1 MIEAVSDDVRM
12 PNVDPT
18 LPAADGSTPDPAPV
32 LRDMTPHLPYGK
44 MPLLE
49 RLGVRFDS
57 AGNGLCEGSWNPI
70 NEACN
75 PNGGV
80 QGGLFGVIFDAAM
93 SMAIHSALPPS
104 DSCVSLEIRAATPGG
119 GRAGDSF
126 RLVGK
131 VLKLGNSAIFA
142 EAWAYKGDEVA
153 ATGSGTFLRR
163 RKPPKAQRRQ
173 D

>member
-1 MIEAVSDDVRM
+1 VTDDVRVQN
-12 PNVDPT
+12 PE
-18 LPAADGSTPDPAPV
+18 ASAPL

-49 RLGVRFDS
+49 RLGVSFVS
-57 AGNGLCEGSWNPI
+57 AAGGVVEGTWNPR

-80 QGGLFGVIFDAAM
+80 QGGLFSVIFDAAM

-104 DSCVSLEIRAATPGG
+104 DTCVSLEIKASTPGG

-126 RLVGK
+126 RLVAK
-131 VLKLGNSAIFA
+131 VLKLGNTAIFA
-142 EAWAYKGDEVA
+142 EAWAYKDGETA
-153 ATGSGTFLRR
+153 AVGNGTFLRR
-163 RKPPKAQRRQ
+163 RKPPREKHRQ
-173 D
+173 DG

>member
-1 MIEAVSDDVRM
+1 VTDDVRVQN
-12 PNVDPT
+12 PET
-18 LPAADGSTPDPAPV
+18 SAPL

-49 RLGVRFDS
+49 RLGVSFSS
-57 AGNGLCEGSWNPI
+57 AAAGIVEGTWTPQ

-80 QGGLFGVIFDAAM
+80 QGGLFSVVFDAAM

-104 DSCVSLEIRAATPGG
+104 DSCVSLEIKASTPGG

-126 RLVGK
+126 RLVAN
-131 VLKLGNSAIFA
+131 VLKLGNTAIFA
-142 EAWAYKGDEVA
+142 EAWAYKDGEVA
-153 ATGSGTFLRR
+153 AAGNGTFLRR
-163 RKPPKAQRRQ
+163 RKPARPARS
-173 D
+173 

>member
-1 MIEAVSDDVRM
+1 
-12 PNVDPT
+12 
-18 LPAADGSTPDPAPV
+18 
-32 LRDMTPHLPYGK
+32 MTPHLPYGK

-57 AGNGLCEGSWNPI
+57 AASGVCEGTWTPR

-80 QGGLFGVIFDAAM
+80 QGGLFNVIFDAAM

-119 GRAGDSF
+119 GRSGDSF
-126 RLVGK
+126 RLVSS
-131 VLKLGNSAIFA
+131 VLKLGGTAIFA
-142 EAWAYKGDEVA
+142 EAWAYRGDSDEVVA
-153 ATGSGTFLRR
+153 SGSGTFIRR
-163 RKPPKAQRRQ
+163 RKPPREARRA

>member
-1 MIEAVSDDVRM
+1 VTDDERVQNPEPSD
-12 PNVDPT
+12 T
-18 LPAADGSTPDPAPV
+18 SGTSAPP

-49 RLGVRFDS
+49 RIGIYFDS
-57 AGNGLCEGSWNPI
+57 AAEGVCEGTWKPR

-80 QGGLFGVIFDAAM
+80 QGGLFNVVFDAAM

-104 DSCVSLEIRAATPGG
+104 DSCTSLEIRAATPGG
-119 GRAGDSF
+119 GRAGDEF
-126 RLVGK
+126 RVVGK
-131 VLKLGNSAIFA
+131 VLRLGGTAIFA
-142 EAWAYKGDEVA
+142 EAWAYKDGVVA

-163 RKPPKAQRRQ
+163 RKPPREQRRQ